1 MARIAITGGIAS
13 GKSLFASALAR
24 LGMEI
29 LDADDVTHRL
39 EAPGGKSVPELVRGF
54 GREILS
60 EDGGIDRGKLGKRV
74 FASVAERER
83 LNLILHPLVRAEIE
97 TWMAK
102 PGRSVKAVVIPLLYE
117 CGWAEDWEVVICLVS
132 SEETQIRRMVCTRGY
147 SEEEA
152 RRRIASQMPAAEKA
166 ARAQMVVQNDGDE
179 AALLREA
186 DRVFAEL
193 ISRYGR

>member
-13 GKSLFASALAR
+13 GKSLFASALTR

-39 EAPGGKSVPELVRGF
+39 EAPGGKAVPELVRVF
-54 GREILS
+54 GEGILS
-60 EDGGIDRGKLGKRV
+60 ADGGIDRGRLGRRV
-74 FASVAERER
+74 FASPVARER
-83 LNLILHPLVRAEIE
+83 LNAILHPLVRAEIE
-97 TWMAK
+97 TWVAK
-102 PGRSVKAVVIPLLYE
+102 PGRSLRAVVIPLLYE
-117 CGWAEDWEVVICLVS
+117 CGWAEDWEVVVCLVS
-132 SEETQIRRMVCTRGY
+132 SEKTQIRRMMQTRGY

-152 RRRIASQMPAAEKA
+152 RRRIASQMPASEKA

-193 ISRYGR
+193 VSRYGR